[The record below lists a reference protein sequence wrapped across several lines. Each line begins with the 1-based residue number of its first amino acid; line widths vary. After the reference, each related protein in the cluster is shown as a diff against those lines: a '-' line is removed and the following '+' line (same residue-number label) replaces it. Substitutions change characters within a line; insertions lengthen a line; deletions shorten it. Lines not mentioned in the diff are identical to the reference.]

1 MNFVSIKELSKEQ
14 ISSLI
19 TRALEFKKGTA
30 LELKESIAN
39 IFLEPSTRTMLS
51 FRKAQNN
58 LKMEVYDV
66 NIANSSFKKGE
77 TLEDTLLN
85 LQAMGINN
93 FVIRNTV
100 EGYWKDFKGKF
111 NIINGGDGTKNHPS
125 QALLDATTIYEHFGT
140 LENLKVLIVGDV
152 KHSRVYHSNK
162 DLLEKFNS
170 TVDMTGP
177 KELGGDG
184 EDISEKLNQYD
195 VVMFLRIQHER
206 HSQEFSVEEYN
217 KHFGLNINNVNN
229 LKDNAIFLHPGPI
242 NRDVE
247 IASELLY
254 DHPKNKILDQVENGV
269 YSRMAIMEFVCKNM

>member
-1 MNFVSIKELSKEQ
+1 MNFVSIKDLSNQQ
-14 ISSLI
+14 IMNLI
-19 TRALEFKKGTA
+19 HRALEFKNGKS
-30 LELKESIAN
+30 LELNKSIAN

-51 FRKAQNN
+51 FKKAQNN

-66 NIANSSFKKGE
+66 NISNSSFKKGE

-85 LQAMGINN
+85 LKAMGINN
-93 FVIRNTV
+93 FVIRSTEEN
-100 EGYWKDFKGKF
+100 YWKNFSKDLT
-111 NIINGGDGTKNHPS
+111 IINGGDGTKNHPS
-125 QALLDATTIYEHFGT
+125 QALLDAVTIYENFKT

-162 DLLEKFNS
+162 ELLEKFNS

-184 EDISEKLNQYD
+184 EDISDKLNKYD
-195 VVMFLRIQHER
+195 VVIFLRVQHER
-206 HSQEFSVEEYN
+206 HQESFSVAEYN
-217 KHFGLNINNVNN
+217 KHFGLNVNNVNN
-229 LKDNAIFLHPGPI
+229 LKNNAIFMHPGPI

-247 IASELLY
+247 ISSELLY

-269 YSRMAIMEFVCKNM
+269 YTRMAIMEFACKNI